1 MKRKIYFIRHSQ
13 ASFGQMQYDQ
23 LSELGKKQAL
33 LLKDQPELRDAGQIV
48 TGTLKRQIQ
57 TAELV
62 FPHKEFESIT
72 DWNELNYKD
81 IIANFDK
88 DFENFDK
95 AVEKL
100 KQKKNAMSIFNE
112 IYISSLQKWM
122 KYEDNNSYKEN
133 YSSFHH
139 RVKTALDHV
148 LSLPHDQN
156 IVVTSGGII
165 AEILK
170 IILGTDALKSIDLM
184 VTIKNASITSLNYM
198 NGSFR
203 LNYFNYYHYLP
214 KELQSLR

>member
-72 DWNELNYKD
+72 DWNELDYKD